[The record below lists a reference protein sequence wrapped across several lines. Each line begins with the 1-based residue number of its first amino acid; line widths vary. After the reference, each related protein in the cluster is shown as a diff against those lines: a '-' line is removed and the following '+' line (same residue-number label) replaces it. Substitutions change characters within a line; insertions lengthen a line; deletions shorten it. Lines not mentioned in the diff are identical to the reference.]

1 MQDDL
6 HFCVLYKICEL
17 ITENEVIFLFISVD
31 SLGVISGSKMGSQLL
46 QNMEIIKQTDV
57 LLWKS

>member
-6 HFCVLYKICEL
+6 HFRVLYKICEL